1 MENLAE
7 KYDKPSKLTS
17 DQILE
22 DLQDDSLR
30 QPPSKIIDSGK
41 IPRESEWVNSNNF
54 LVYHEKLTESL
65 DKFSTAKDMLTRLD
79 AELQKRMSEMKDQ
92 VNVKL

>member
-1 MENLAE
+1 MEDLAE

-22 DLQDDSLR
+22 DLQDASLR

-41 IPRESEWVNSNNF
+41 SPRESEWVNSNNF
-54 LVYHEKLTESL
+54 LVYHEKLIESL
-65 DKFSTAKDMLTRLD
+65 DKFSAAKDMLTRLD
-79 AELQKRMSEMKDQ
+79 AELQKRMTEMKDQ
-92 VNVKL
+92 VNVK